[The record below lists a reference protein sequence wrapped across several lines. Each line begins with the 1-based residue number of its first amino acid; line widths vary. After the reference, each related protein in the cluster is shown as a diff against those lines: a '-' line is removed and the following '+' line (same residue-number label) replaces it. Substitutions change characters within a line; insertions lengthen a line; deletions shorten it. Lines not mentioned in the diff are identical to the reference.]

1 MQVPRLPEEEGWSGE
16 GPCRQVI
23 WERCRLVKKMVD
35 FIVPHITC
43 IDGQEV
49 RKRKIKWSIKSVR
62 QKNHQ
67 ATTVTENILLVQLTD
82 LVP

>member
-49 RKRKIKWSIKSVR
+49 RKRKIKWSIK
-62 QKNHQ
+62 KIIKLL
-67 ATTVTENILLVQLTD
+67 TTVAENILMVQLTD